1 MENSEALYEAGTYVK
16 VEGTNV
22 IYQVICYRSETYHF
36 LDGVTHD
43 VHSYDLLSVNS
54 GVIVNFPEEKL
65 VCSIPKPDE
74 FQFEVTDIKV
84 EEYIEQIVEDTL
96 EDFDDPY
103 ALYDGYGEDLMRY
116 YEEANKMDNSEKK
129 LTPREQSAMEADK
142 AKKDRQAKSE
152 KTDSLL
158 DEMNTLAL
166 LREVF
171 GDDDASKYGERIEA
185 IKRELSEL
193 NSK

>member
-1 MENSEALYEAGTYVK
+1 MYV
-16 VEGTNV
+16 
-22 IYQVICYRSETYHF
+22 Y
-36 LDGVTHD
+36 
-43 VHSYDLLSVNS
+43 
-54 GVIVNFPEEKL
+54 
-65 VCSIPKPDE
+65 
-74 FQFEVTDIKV
+74 
-84 EEYIEQIVEDTL
+84 
-96 EDFDDPY
+96 DDPY